1 MHAARILKSA
11 GGIPAQG
18 NQMSKWSEG
27 KRFGHPGADWIRAL
41 GRGPSESGKR

>member
-1 MHAARILKSA
+1 MHAARMLKSA

-27 KRFGHPGADWIRAL
+27 ERFGHPGGDWIRAL
-41 GRGPSESGKR
+41 DRGPSESGKR